1 MRRSDEQRPA
11 DSDGDERKYSGVPH
25 GDNSPPSA
33 RQSRMHSSQAGG
45 MQKIVEQFKAVEEVP
60 DRGQF
65 RISCRFVLWYKK
77 HFDNTMQIRARLVDR
92 G

>member
-25 GDNSPPSA
+25 GDNSPTSA

-60 DRGQF
+60 DALLQGASFFSFTPCHWQ
-65 RISCRFVLWYKK
+65 V
-77 HFDNTMQIRARLVDR
+77 
-92 G
+92 